1 MIVTVYNLSCA
12 TAQWHW
18 RGQVQRSRSKWR
30 WCACVPG
37 APGYPAAGPGTVD
50 YLAAAGVAQ
59 YPPGYPAAAL
69 AMAAAAATGQSPA
82 TTGLLD
88 QPSSSSTAGHCEYSP
103 PRTRTKTTAG
113 TKN

>member
-1 MIVTVYNLSCA
+1 MTERLSLCTVSAVLRHSDTC
-12 TAQWHW
+12 QVKFK
-18 RGQVQRSRSKWR
+18 GQGQSDVD
-30 WCACVPG
+30 ACVPG

-69 AMAAAAATGQSPA
+69 AMAAAAAGQSPA

-88 QPSSSSTAGHCEYSP
+88 QPSSSSTAGHCEY
-103 PRTRTKTTAG
+103 
-113 TKN
+113 